1 MDQQKQ
7 KNKLETKISVMSNI
21 EEYSYL
27 WDGKQSGWVVLK
39 DVYENTIFNKET
51 KSVLLV
57 EDEDL
62 NNRLAA
68 MMIMNNG
75 EVISKYSEIDKILK
89 DRS

>member
-1 MDQQKQ
+1 MYRA
-7 KNKLETKISVMSNI
+7 LI
-21 EEYSYL
+21 
-27 WDGKQSGWVVLK
+27 
-39 DVYENTIFNKET
+39 
-51 KSVLLV
+51 V

-68 MMIMNNG
+68 MMIMNNC

>member
-7 KNKLETKISVMSNI
+7 KNKLEAKIIDMSNI

-27 WDGKQSGWVVLK
+27 WDGSQSGWVVLK

-68 MMIMNNG
+68 MMIMNNCQ
-75 EVISKYSEIDKILK
+75 VISKYSEIEKILK

>member
-1 MDQQKQ
+1 MNSD
-7 KNKLETKISVMSNI
+7 MSNI
-21 EEYSYL
+21 EEFSYL
-27 WDGKQSGWVVLK
+27 WDESQSGWVALK
-39 DVYENTIFNKET
+39 DVYENTIFNNET

-68 MMIMNNG
+68 MMIMNNC
-75 EVISKYSEIDKILK
+75 EVISENNEIDKILK